1 MNDLNLSDKEKKWL
15 RRLET
20 DDSGSIFRYVVGGLL
35 ICVSIYYLVL
45 AGNNNDIHKAVL
57 YGIIG
62 GALIGVQ
69 YTYKIYF
76 KIIKKMRDYIEE
88 KDKTNI
94 ST

>member
-1 MNDLNLSDKEKKWL
+1 MIQDQSFDMWL
-15 RRLET
+15 E
-20 DDSGSIFRYVVGGLL
+20 
-35 ICVSIYYLVL
+35 
-45 AGNNNDIHKAVL
+45 ANDIHKAVL

-88 KDKTNI
+88 AERRNN
-94 ST
+94 S